1 MTIEYGKSWR
11 LVSNS
16 EFEEFLHRYPRP
28 LTADPPL
35 SKKSRFRRFLDLT
48 LGPGPASQVATVHC
62 AHRSTVN
69 AVRVDVMPREGDAST
84 KPARS

>member
-1 MTIEYGKSWR
+1 MVTEYGKGWR

-16 EFEEFLHRYPRP
+16 EFEEFLRRYPRP

-35 SKKSRFRRFLDLT
+35 SKKTRFRRFRDLT
-48 LGPGPASQVATVHC
+48 LGPWLASQVATVHC

-69 AVRVDVMPREGDAST
+69 AIRVDVIPRDGDDST
-84 KPARS
+84 RAGQL